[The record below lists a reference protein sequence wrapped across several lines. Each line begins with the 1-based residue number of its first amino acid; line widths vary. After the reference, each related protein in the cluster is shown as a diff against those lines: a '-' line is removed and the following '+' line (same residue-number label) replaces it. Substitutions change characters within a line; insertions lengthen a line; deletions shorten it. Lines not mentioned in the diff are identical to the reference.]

1 MGSSGR
7 AWALVAAGALGCV
20 PGLQQTQT
28 APPWLEPHQAPKPG
42 EEREDVPF
50 DSFRV
55 EHHQDDYGEIF
66 GWRVA
71 ERRYFVPP
79 RRCEQ
84 GPLQLR
90 LEWEPS
96 AYVDVVDLVVYAP
109 RAIEGRV
116 LKMLD
121 SDGEYGF
128 EGDLGIGRRPD
139 NAACVVGRGDAP
151 ATAGSRTAG
160 AAPSG
165 TPSAAV
171 GAPSRGSGGRPTA
184 PPPPHQL
191 AKLDAALAPVAT
203 LTEIP
208 MPASRPFGRRVA
220 VAGHEQLNV
229 DLETGRPR
237 PRASSMTIA
246 IWFQQ
251 PNDLEGATFA
261 FARHVAVPLVAEEA
275 IRARGRLL
283 RERKEAKDRETEQWH
298 RGQRQRDEERQRF
311 CDAHHGD
318 TGCWGKGGYDG
329 AVARQAEAELHPP
342 PSPAAALAALGP
354 PPAPLADPQPPRSSA
369 NAEWVP
375 GYWQWL
381 EGQWISDR
389 GALARA
395 AGRRSPRAHGARPGA
410 AARATRRDPGARAR
424 PRERGGRPPNRVD
437 PRLLAVGRR
446 AVRLDRRCMAS
457 RAGRR
462 GRLGAGELAG
472 AWAGL
477 RVRARQVGP
486 GPRPAKLDGAP
497 SAPSHCSTA
506 GCPRWLP

>member
-20 PGLQQTQT
+20 PGLQQART
-28 APPWLEPHQAPKPG
+28 APRWLEPDQDPKPG

-55 EHHQDDYGEIF
+55 EHHQDDYGEVF

-90 LEWEPS
+90 FEWEPS

-116 LKMLD
+116 LQMLD

-139 NAACVVGRGDAP
+139 NVACVAGRGDAP
-151 ATAGSRTAG
+151 AAAGSRAAG
-160 AAPSG
+160 PAPSG
-165 TPSAAV
+165 AASAAV

-261 FARHVAVPLVAEEA
+261 FARHVAVPLVAEDA
-275 IRARGRLL
+275 IRARGLLL

-298 RGQRQRDEERQRF
+298 HEQRQRDEERQRF

-329 AVARQAEAELHPP
+329 AVARQREAEFQPP

-381 EGQWISDR
+381 EGQWIWI
-389 GALARA
+389 
-395 AGRRSPRAHGARPGA
+395 AGRWRVPPDDVRRELTVHAPAPPPAPRVEPPAPVPVRARTA
-410 AARATRRDPGARAR
+410 AARRLVWTPGYWQWDGARF
-424 PRERGGRPPNRVD
+424 VWI
-437 PRLLAVGRR
+437 
-446 AVRLDRRCMAS
+446 
-457 RAGRR
+457 
-462 GRLGAGELAG
+462 AG
-472 AWAGL
+472 AWQVAPADGAAWVPESWQVRGPGFVFVPGRWV
-477 RVRARQVGP
+477 RVRVPQN
-486 GPRPAKLDGAP
+486 
-497 SAPSHCSTA
+497 
-506 GCPRWLP
+506 